1 LFKREKEVYEYLL
14 DNEESAIKALERH
27 YKAALDDVRLC
38 IRMMQAD
45 EQTQSVIHRIN
56 YQKKL
61 EKQLEGIVEKLHM
74 AEYKTIKQYL
84 ESSYTDAFVGTM
96 YTLHGQDVPIIA
108 PIDQNAAI
116 KAIQLDTKL
125 TDRKIHASATGELVT
140 LYESLGVDADKL
152 KKVARSEITRGI
164 ASGMLYDDIARNVS
178 NTTKAPLSRAKTIV
192 RTEGHRIQQQSA
204 EDARQAAKARGA
216 DVVKQWDST
225 LDGDTRPTHRALD
238 GQIKETNEPF
248 VLGTKKAMHPG
259 DFGDP
264 AEDCNCRCVALTRAR
279 KALDAAELATMKE
292 RAKFYGLAED
302 EDKKQTFAEFENKYL
317 SVTQKKGNTVFEW
330 GTIPADLAASYQK
343 TFEMLSE
350 MYPLN
355 KNPIE
360 FVGDFRVNRGYDM
373 QMDIVDLLDDLYA
386 KGENWELIGAQYM
399 PPGVVKGKGAFIEFV
414 DPEISIR
421 TKEED
426 FRILAEIRKRD
437 GWRSSKDSFYNMAM
451 GSETTMIHEYGHAL
465 AYNYGLYGS
474 QETAQELIELFRS
487 YSREEIG
494 KQVSIYAAKNWNEF
508 FAECFVQS
516 FDPKNQSDV
525 SKKVM
530 KILNKRI
537 GIV

>member
-1 LFKREKEVYEYLL
+1 MYKREKEVYEYLL

-27 YKAALDDVRLC
+27 YIAALDDVRLC

-238 GQIKETNEPF
+238 GQIKKTNEPF

-292 RAKFYGLAED
+292 RAKFFGLAED
-302 EDKKQTFAEFENKYL
+302 EDKKQTFAEFEKKYL
-317 SVTQKKGNTVFEW
+317 KAAKNPANTTKPLKSQGKSGIIDPGGTLDKFDRKVQVTSWEPDLKAANPHYSLGVEYKQNCQRC
-330 GTIPADLAASYQK
+330 IPAYEL
-343 TFEMLSE
+343 
-350 MYPLN
+350 
-355 KNPIE
+355 
-360 FVGDFRVNRGYDM
+360 RRRGYNV
-373 QMDIVDLLDDLYA
+373 QA
-386 KGENWELIGAQYM
+386 KPA
-399 PPGVVKGKGAFIEFV
+399 VVTPSGKI
-414 DPEISIR
+414 
-421 TKEED
+421 
-426 FRILAEIRKRD
+426 
-437 GWRSSKDSFYNMAM
+437 SSKDPLVRNGKWMDGIFSNIQWKRVWSGAGITEIENAMATW
-451 GSETTMIHEYGHAL
+451 GDGARAEVY
-465 AYNYGLYGS
+465 
-474 QETAQELIELFRS
+474 
-487 YSREEIG
+487 
-494 KQVSIYAAKNWNEF
+494 VVWKNGGAHVF
-508 FAECFVQS
+508 IAERINGQTHF
-516 FDPKNQSDV
+516 FDPQSGSSDFR
-525 SKKVM
+525 
-530 KILNKRI
+530 NKFAGVKSGYTMFARI
-537 GIV
+537 DNLSVLDAIEDCVENVR